1 MLEGIKVNDYFNNN
15 TTLHKMPVS
24 PEHVCSV
31 HVHVHCV
38 HVFVSINCE
47 LRPKL
52 TWINILELL
61 EIIPEILAINKKFIF
76 SGSCCCFSVNQNC
89 QYQQLKG
96 QCLTD
101 DLLEYLLENRLEEQH
116 LGNFKQVLCTFS
128 FCVDDFWLL

>member
-1 MLEGIKVNDYFNNN
+1 MLDSIKVNDYFNNN

-31 HVHVHCV
+31 HVHCV
-38 HVFVSINCE
+38 HVFFSINCE

-61 EIIPEILAINKKFIF
+61 EIISKILAINKKFLF

-89 QYQQLKG
+89 QYQQVKG

-101 DLLEYLLENRLEEQH
+101 DLLEYLLENRREEQH
-116 LGNFKQVLCTFS
+116 LGNFKQVF
-128 FCVDDFWLL
+128 VYFWLL